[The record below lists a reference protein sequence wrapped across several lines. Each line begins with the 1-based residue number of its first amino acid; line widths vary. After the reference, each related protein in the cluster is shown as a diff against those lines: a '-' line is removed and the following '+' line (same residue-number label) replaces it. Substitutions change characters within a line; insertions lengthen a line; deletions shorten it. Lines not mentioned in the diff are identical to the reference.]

1 MTSGLE
7 LSEDEIS
14 TAREARWKVVGV
26 TGVQADSL
34 TVLKLGFGN
43 GETEVVSL
51 DHLGIENL
59 IAVLK
64 SIVPKFDAIQKT
76 LPVIVDFD
84 TDRVAASGSE

>member
-14 TAREARWKVVGV
+14 SAREARWKVVGV

-51 DHLGIENL
+51 DRAGIENL
-59 IAVLK
+59 VAVLK
-64 SIVPKFDAIQKT
+64 SVVPKFDAIQKT
-76 LPVIVDFD
+76 APVPVNW
-84 TDRVAASGSE
+84 DRAT

>member
-14 TAREARWKVVGV
+14 TARDPRWKVVSV
-26 TGVQADSL
+26 TGVHTDSL

-51 DHLGIENL
+51 DHIGIENL
-59 IAVLK
+59 VAVLK
-64 SIVPKFDAIQKT
+64 SVVPKFDAIQNT
-76 LPVIVDFD
+76 VPA
-84 TDRVAASGSE
+84 RHN